1 MKNSSIKDSLTTI
14 PGHLLRRCHQI
25 GVAIFLE
32 DCAEFDLTPLQ
43 FAVLQTLAKNGD
55 QDQVSLGGATAMDR
69 TTTALVVSKLE
80 QRELLRRERS
90 TRDQRSKIVSITT
103 GGEKLLSAAL
113 PAVNAAQRRI
123 VGPLSASESSRLM
136 ELLEKLAQGNNES
149 SRAPQRKQKR
159 GA

>member
-1 MKNSSIKDSLTTI
+1 MKNSLATI

-43 FAVLQTLAKNGD
+43 FAVLQTLAKNGA

-90 TRDQRSKIVSITT
+90 TQDQRSKIVSITPT
-103 GGEKLLSAAL
+103 GEKLLRAAL
-113 PAVNAAQRRI
+113 PAVKAAQRRI
-123 VGPLSASESSRLM
+123 VAPLNAAESARLM
-136 ELLEKLAQGNNES
+136 ELLEKLAQGNNAS
-149 SRAPQRKQKR
+149 SRAPQRKPKR
-159 GA
+159 SA